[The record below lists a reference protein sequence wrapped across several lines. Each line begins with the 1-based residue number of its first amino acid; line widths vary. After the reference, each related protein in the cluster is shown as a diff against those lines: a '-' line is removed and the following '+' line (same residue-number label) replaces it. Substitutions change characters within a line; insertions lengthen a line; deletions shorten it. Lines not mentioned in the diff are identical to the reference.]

1 MKKILLSLVTLSVL
15 FLIGCS
21 TSREASKKEQP
32 AVVVVKFKSDDG
44 YVMDTFWRKRNPDG
58 SEGTMIS
65 TGRSGF
71 SKFFNFPS
79 KLYRVTKKRFP
90 AGDYYLLKVE
100 VNYGTSV
107 MTSGGSLWSAKGWD
121 ENGKPYMLKFTVKEG
136 DKTIEFPETVAYLRN
151 GKKLV
156 LEFKEPNTI
165 FEIGDSV
172 EIKK

>member
-1 MKKILLSLVTLSVL
+1 MKPV
-15 FLIGCS
+15 C
-21 TSREASKKEQP
+21 TSR
-32 AVVVVKFKSDDG
+32 
-44 YVMDTFWRKRNPDG
+44 PDLMLIIP
-58 SEGTMIS
+58 TCFL
-65 TGRSGF
+65 SGW
-71 SKFFNFPS
+71 
-79 KLYRVTKKRFP
+79 
-90 AGDYYLLKVE
+90 GI
-100 VNYGTSV
+100 
-107 MTSGGSLWSAKGWD
+107 GWD